1 MTSRA
6 GSIYGT
12 AKWKAIRKTVLA
24 EEPTCH
30 WCKRAPSTQA
40 DHLVEIARGGDP
52 YERSNLVGS
61 CAKCNAK
68 RGSLLGNKRAE
79 ALRRQNR
86 GQSGQRSS
94 DAVFGSGTT
103 PTDRKSVV

>member
-40 DHLVEIARGGDP
+40 DHLVEIARGLGMDAQA
-52 YERSNLVGS
+52 
-61 CAKCNAK
+61 AKAVLDVD
-68 RGSLLGNKRAE
+68 RHA
-79 ALRRQNR
+79 AQT
-86 GQSGQRSS
+86 QRSRES
-94 DAVFGSGTT
+94 IAHPPGFTSARRGRILCRGLGE
-103 PTDRKSVV
+103 